1 MTEYVTTAD
10 ALFFHKQLIE
20 RYGGAPGLRDAGA
33 LESALHRPQTGYY
46 DTLVHEAAAL
56 LESLVQNHPFV
67 DGNKR
72 VAFAVV
78 DVFLRINGYS
88 ITADSKAIYDHM
100 IKLVEAR
107 AFDMEH
113 LVPWLQEIVR
123 PPDRII
129 TLPYSHSII
138 S

>member
-20 RYGGAPGLRDAGA
+20 RYGGANGVRDVGA

-46 DTLVHEAAAL
+46 DTIIHEAAAL
-56 LESLVQNHPFV
+56 MESLIQNHPFV

-72 VAFAVV
+72 VAFSVV

-88 ITADSKAIYDHM
+88 IIANSTTLYDYIVM
-100 IKLVEAR
+100 LFDRKT
-107 AFDMEH
+107 FDMEH
-113 LVPWLQEIVR
+113 LVPWLQEITR
-123 PPDRII
+123 SR
-129 TLPYSHSII
+129 
-138 S
+138 

>member
-1 MTEYVTTAD
+1 VTEYVTTAD

-20 RYGGAPGLRDAGA
+20 RYGGAAGIRDAGA

-56 LESLVQNHPFV
+56 MESLVQNHPFV
-67 DGNKR
+67 DGNKP

-78 DVFLRINGYS
+78 DVFLRINGHL
-88 ITADSKAIYDHM
+88 ITADSKAIYDYI
-100 IKLVEAR
+100 IKLFEER
-107 AFDMEH
+107 TFDMEH

-123 PPDRII
+123 PRD
-129 TLPYSHSII
+129 
-138 S
+138 

>member
-78 DVFLRINGYS
+78 DVSLRINGYS

-107 AFDMEH
+107 AFDMEQ

-123 PPDRII
+123 PRA
-129 TLPYSHSII
+129 
-138 S
+138 

>member
-1 MTEYVTTAD
+1 MTEYVTIAD

-20 RYGGAPGLRDAGA
+20 RYGGAAGLRDAGA

-46 DTLVHEAAAL
+46 DTHLHEADAL

-78 DVFLRINGYS
+78 DVFLRINGYA
-88 ITADSKAIYDHM
+88 IIADSKAIFEFMIGHM
-100 IKLVEAR
+100 EAQT
-107 AFDMEH
+107 FDMEH
-113 LVPWLQEIVR
+113 LVPWLEDIVR
-123 PPDRII
+123 RRQSGPP
-129 TLPYSHSII
+129 TLTLR
-138 S
+138 

>member
-1 MTEYVTTAD
+1 VTEYVTTAD

-20 RYGGAPGLRDAGA
+20 RYGGAAGIRDVGA

-78 DVFLRINGYS
+78 DVFLRINGHL
-88 ITADSKAIYDHM
+88 IAADSKAIYDYI
-100 IKLVEAR
+100 IKLFEER

-113 LVPWLQEIVR
+113 LIPWLEEIVR
-123 PPDRII
+123 PRPR
-129 TLPYSHSII
+129 
-138 S
+138 

>member
-20 RYGGAPGLRDAGA
+20 RYGGAPGLR
-33 LESALHRPQTGYY
+33 
-46 DTLVHEAAAL
+46 EAAAL
-56 LESLVQNHPFV
+56 LEGLVQNHPFV

-72 VAFAVV
+72 VAFGVV

-123 PPDRII
+123 PRA
-129 TLPYSHSII
+129 
-138 S
+138 

>member
-1 MTEYVTTAD
+1 MTEYVITAD

-20 RYGGAPGLRDAGA
+20 RYGGASGIRDPGA

-46 DTLVHEAAAL
+46 DSIIQEAAAL

-88 ITADSKAIYDHM
+88 ITADSIAIYEFMMKIFEEHT
-100 IKLVEAR
+100 
-107 AFDMEH
+107 FDMEH
-113 LVPWLQEIVR
+113 LAPWLEENVSG
-123 PPDRII
+123 P
-129 TLPYSHSII
+129 T
-138 S
+138 

>member
-10 ALFFHKQLIE
+10 ALFFHKVLIE
-20 RYGGAPGLRDAGA
+20 RYGGATGIRDAGA

-46 DTLVHEAAAL
+46 DTIVQEAAAL

-78 DVFLRINGYS
+78 DVFLRINGYAL
-88 ITADSKAIYDHM
+88 TADSRTIYDSL
-100 IKLVEAR
+100 IEFFSKGT
-107 AFDMEH
+107 FDMEH
-113 LVPWLQEIVR
+113 LVPWLQTIVVEV
-123 PPDRII
+123 
-129 TLPYSHSII
+129 TLG
-138 S
+138 

>member
-1 MTEYVTTAD
+1 MTEYVTIAD

-20 RYGGAPGLRDAGA
+20 RYGGAAGMRDPGA

-78 DVFLRINGYS
+78 DVFLRINGHV
-88 ITADSKAIYDHM
+88 ITADSKALYDYI
-100 IKLVEAR
+100 IKLFEER
-107 AFDMEH
+107 NFDMEH

-123 PPDRII
+123 PRA
-129 TLPYSHSII
+129 
-138 S
+138 

>member
-1 MTEYVTTAD
+1 MTDYLTTAD

-20 RYGGAPGLRDAGA
+20 RYGGATGIRDAGA

-46 DTLVHEAAAL
+46 DTLIHEAAAL

-78 DVFLRINGYS
+78 DVSLRINGYS
-88 ITADSKAIYDHM
+88 ICADSKAIYDY
-100 IKLVEAR
+100 IVRLFEQR
-107 AFDMEH
+107 TFDMEH

-123 PPDRII
+123 PQATNP
-129 TLPYSHSII
+129 S
-138 S
+138 

>member
-10 ALFFHKQLIE
+10 ALFFHKLLIE
-20 RYGGAPGLRDAGA
+20 RYGGAPGVRDAGA

-46 DTLVHEAAAL
+46 ETIVHEAAAL

-72 VAFAVV
+72 VAFAVA

-88 ITADSKAIYDHM
+88 IAADSKPIFDRM
-100 IKLVEAR
+100 MQFFEAH

-113 LVPWLQEIVR
+113 LVPWLQEMVEPREVR
-123 PPDRII
+123 TR
-129 TLPYSHSII
+129 HE
-138 S
+138 

>member
-20 RYGGAPGLRDAGA
+20 RYGGAPGVRDAGA

-56 LESLVQNHPFV
+56 LDSLVQNHPFV

-78 DVFLRINGYS
+78 DVFLRINGHW
-88 ITADSKAIYDHM
+88 ITADSQAIYEYL
-100 IKLVEAR
+100 IKLFEDR
-107 AFDMEH
+107 TFDMEH
-113 LVPWLQEIVR
+113 LVPWLQDIVR
-123 PPDRII
+123 PRA
-129 TLPYSHSII
+129 
-138 S
+138 

>member
-10 ALFFHKQLIE
+10 ALFFHRHLIE
-20 RYGGAPGLRDAGA
+20 RYGGASGIRDVGA

-46 DTLVHEAAAL
+46 DTIIHEAAAL

-78 DVFLRINGYS
+78 DVFLRINGHS
-88 ITADSKAIYDHM
+88 ITADSNALYNYIM
-100 IKLVEAR
+100 KLLDER
-107 AFDMEH
+107 SFDMEH
-113 LVPWLQEIVR
+113 LVPWLQDIAETR
-123 PPDRII
+123 
-129 TLPYSHSII
+129 
-138 S
+138 

>member
-1 MTEYVTTAD
+1 MTQYVTIAD
-10 ALFFHKQLIE
+10 ALFFHRQLIE
-20 RYGGAPGLRDAGA
+20 RYGGAAGVRDAGA
-33 LESALHRPQTGYY
+33 LESALHRPQSGYY

-78 DVFLRINGYS
+78 DVFLRINGLM
-88 ITADSKAIYDHM
+88 ITADSKTIYDYM
-100 IKLVEAR
+100 IKLFEDH

-123 PPDRII
+123 A
-129 TLPYSHSII
+129 SA
-138 S
+138 

>member
-10 ALFFHKQLIE
+10 ALFFHQQLIE
-20 RYGGAPGLRDAGA
+20 RYGGAQGIRDVGA

-46 DTLVHEAAAL
+46 DTLIHEAAAL

-78 DVFLRINGYS
+78 DVFLQINGFAIAGS
-88 ITADSKAIYDHM
+88 ATAIYDRM
-100 IKLVEAR
+100 IELLESGT
-107 AFDMEH
+107 FDMEH
-113 LVPWLQEIVR
+113 LVPWLEQVVAR
-123 PPDRII
+123 AR
-129 TLPYSHSII
+129 
-138 S
+138 

>member
-1 MTEYVTTAD
+1 VTEYVTTAD

-20 RYGGAPGLRDAGA
+20 RYGGAPGVRDAGA

-46 DTLVHEAAAL
+46 DTLIHEAAAL

-78 DVFLRINGYS
+78 DVFLRINGHS
-88 ITADSKAIYDHM
+88 ITGDSKAIHDYM
-100 IKLVEAR
+100 IMLFEEQT
-107 AFDMEH
+107 FDMEH
-113 LVPWLQEIVR
+113 LVPWLQEIIR
-123 PPDRII
+123 PRA
-129 TLPYSHSII
+129 
-138 S
+138 

>member
-1 MTEYVTTAD
+1 MTEYLTTAD

-20 RYGGAPGLRDAGA
+20 RYGGATRIRDAGA

-46 DTLVHEAAAL
+46 DTLIHEAAAL

-88 ITADSKAIYDHM
+88 ITADSKVIYEYV
-100 IKLVEAR
+100 IRLFEEQT
-107 AFDMEH
+107 FDMEH
-113 LVPWLQEIVR
+113 LIPWLQEIVR
-123 PPDRII
+123 PHASSP
-129 TLPYSHSII
+129 S
-138 S
+138 